1 MTKVGVLYSGGK
13 DSSLAAILLSRDY
26 EVELNTYV
34 FSEEPAHLSGVE
46 RAATSLGF
54 PWRVRVFSRELLSA
68 AIDSILARGNPS
80 EAISMV
86 HKSALH
92 DLAIHYGVV
101 ADGTR
106 FDDRVPML
114 SRDEAQSLQDTRH
127 CSYVRPLLGYPRRE
141 VDRLAALHLRV
152 ILGETGTLENGDY
165 EVELREAIRSRGMDV
180 SRFFPR
186 FHEQSL
192 VVGLAGP

>member
-26 EVELNTYV
+26 SVELNTYV
-34 FSEEPAHLSGVE
+34 FREESGHLSGVE
-46 RAATSLGF
+46 RAARSLGF
-54 PWRVRVFSRELLSA
+54 PWRVRVFPRVLLSA
-68 AIDSILARGNPS
+68 AIESILASGNPS
-80 EAISMV
+80 EAITMV

-92 DLAIHYGVV
+92 DLALHYRIV

-114 SRDEAQSLQDTRH
+114 SRDEVQSLQDIH
-127 CSYVRPLLGYPRRE
+127 QCSYVRPLLGYPRKE
-141 VDRLAALHLRV
+141 VDRLAALRLKV

-165 EVELREAIRSRGMDV
+165 EVELREAIHARGMDV
-180 SRFFPR
+180 FQFFPR

-192 VVGLAGP
+192 VVGLAEP